1 MQITVYQKDEIEISF
16 DEMLEMKEN
25 YNEKPDLCYDFDD
38 KLEFIRFLEE
48 SYDYED
54 YDDFIIEEKDYKKFL
69 QKWNQM

>member
-1 MQITVYQKDEIEISF
+1 
-16 DEMLEMKEN
+16 MKEN
-25 YNEKPDLCYDFDD
+25 YNENPDSCYDFDD